1 MSVRRFVSLVALFG
15 VIASANAV
23 VDSGATIAA
32 AAKRQVGVTR
42 IYDPSYAAIR
52 YPGGDVP
59 PERGVCADV
68 VIRAF
73 RGAGVDLQQEVH
85 RDMQAHF
92 AVYQRLW
99 GLNAPDA
106 NIDHRRVP
114 NLMTF
119 FERHGRSVG
128 GEFRAGDVV
137 AWRLLGGQYHIGVV
151 AADRTSDGAR
161 PLVIHNIGYGAQ
173 EEDVLYA
180 FTIIGHYR
188 W

>member
-1 MSVRRFVSLVALFG
+1 MSARRLLLGLFVLFAADAHG
-15 VIASANAV
+15 AI
-23 VDSGATIAA
+23 DSGVTIAA
-32 AAKRQVGVTR
+32 AAKQQVGITR
-42 IYDPSYAAIR
+42 IYDASYAAIR

-73 RGAGVDLQQEVH
+73 RRAGVDLQQEVH

-92 AVYQRLW
+92 AVYPRLW
-99 GLNAPDA
+99 GLSAPDA

-119 FERHGRSVG
+119 FERHGRSVRG
-128 GEFRAGDVV
+128 AFRAGDVV
-137 AWRLLGGQYHIGVV
+137 AWRLPSGQYHVGVV
-151 AADRTSDGAR
+151 AAERTADGAR
-161 PLVIHNIGYGAQ
+161 PLVIHNIGYGTQ
-173 EEDVLYA
+173 EEDVLNA
-180 FTIIGHYR
+180 FAIIGHYR

>member
-1 MSVRRFVSLVALFG
+1 MSLRRFVSLIAIFG
-15 VIASANAV
+15 AIAPAQAAA
-23 VDSGATIAA
+23 DSGTTIAA
-32 AAKRQVGVTR
+32 AARRQIGVTR
-42 IYDPSYAAIR
+42 VYDASYAAIR
-52 YPGGDVP
+52 YPGGDVAK
-59 PERGVCADV
+59 ERGVCADV

-92 AVYQRLW
+92 TVYPRIW
-99 GLNAPDA
+99 GLSAPDA
-106 NIDHRRVP
+106 NIDHRRVL

-137 AWRLLGGQYHIGVV
+137 AWRLPSGQLHIGVI
-151 AADRTSDGAR
+151 AAERAAGGVR
-161 PLVIHNIGYGAQ
+161 PLVIHNIGYGTQ

-180 FTIIGHYR
+180 FAIIGHYR

>member
-1 MSVRRFVSLVALFG
+1 MRVTLAVFLAAALT
-15 VIASANAV
+15 ASA
-23 VDSGATIAA
+23 DSGNTIAA
-32 AAKRQVGVTR
+32 AAKRQIGVTR
-42 IYDPSYAAIR
+42 FYDASYAAIR

-59 PERGVCADV
+59 QERGVCADV

-73 RGAGVDLQQEVH
+73 RGLGVDLQQEVH

-92 AVYQRLW
+92 RVYPRLW
-99 GLNAPDA
+99 GLSAPDA

-119 FERHGRSVG
+119 FERHGRSVR

-137 AWRLLGGQYHIGVV
+137 AWRLPSGQYHVGVV
-151 AADRTSDGAR
+151 AAERTPDGTR
-161 PLVIHNIGYGAQ
+161 PLVIHNIGYGTQ
-173 EEDVLYA
+173 EEDVLNA

>member
-1 MSVRRFVSLVALFG
+1 MSREFILA
-15 VIASANAV
+15 VIAAV
-23 VDSGATIAA
+23 VLDSGMTIAT

-42 IYDPSYAAIR
+42 IYDASYAAIR
-52 YPGGDVP
+52 YPGGDVS

-92 AVYQRLW
+92 AVYPRLW
-99 GLNAPDA
+99 GLSAPDA

-119 FERHGRSVG
+119 FERHGRSVR

-137 AWRLLGGQYHIGVV
+137 AWRLPGGQYHVGVV
-151 AADRTSDGAR
+151 AAERSADGAR
-161 PLVIHNIGYGAQ
+161 PLVIHNIGYGTQ
-173 EEDVLYA
+173 EEDVLHA
-180 FTIIGHYR
+180 FAIIGHYR

>member
-1 MSVRRFVSLVALFG
+1 MPREFILALVAAALLNPG
-15 VIASANAV
+15 T
-23 VDSGATIAA
+23 TIAT
-32 AAKRQVGVTR
+32 AAKRQIGVTR
-42 IYDPSYAAIR
+42 IYDASYAAIR
-52 YPGGDVP
+52 YPGGDVS

-92 AVYQRLW
+92 AVYPRLW
-99 GLNAPDA
+99 GLSAPDA

-119 FERHGRSVG
+119 FERHGRSVT

-137 AWRLLGGQYHIGVV
+137 AWRLPSGQLHIGVI
-151 AADRTSDGAR
+151 AAEHTPDGAR
-161 PLVIHNIGYGAQ
+161 PLVIHNIGYGTQ

-180 FTIIGHYR
+180 FAIIGHYR